1 MFVELYISSPSNM
14 IVIGLFPGFIVVFL
28 IVSVLFSVFW
38 FSSISVAFIFSW
50 SMFVIV
56 WFCAIMVRLLYFSV
70 AVYFPGSSCSSIVI
84 VSLLFIVTGYV
95 CLFIVIVAVPSTFE
109 VIFTVILFGY
119 LWLVMLNWSMYS
131 SFTFIVV
138 FVGLYI
144 SSPSNI
150 IVIGLFPGF
159 IVLFSVFSVL
169 FSVFWFSSRLGCCIL
184 VLRCIFLVV
193 VVLLL

>member
-56 WFCAIMVRLLYFSV
+56 WFCAIIC
-70 AVYFPGSSCSSIVI
+70 YFPGSSCSSIVI

-169 FSVFWFSSRLGCCIL
+169 FSVFWFSSIS
-184 VLRCIFLVV
+184 VAFIFSWSMFVIV
-193 VVLLL
+193 WFCAIICVLLL